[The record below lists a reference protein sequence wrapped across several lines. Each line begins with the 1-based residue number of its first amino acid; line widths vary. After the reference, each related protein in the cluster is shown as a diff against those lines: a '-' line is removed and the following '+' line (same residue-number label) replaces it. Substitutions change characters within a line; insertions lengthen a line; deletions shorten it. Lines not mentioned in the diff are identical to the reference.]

1 MIVDVIQIIGGVL
14 SGIGVSWV
22 LTRNKLSDNAYKQLL
37 KILCLE
43 WLILIAYSI
52 GLDVLEVFVS
62 YDCKNGQNS
71 NCPLSILIG
80 ISIGDTLYYFWF
92 VLSIVMAYIS
102 WSLVGDSGSLDK
114 IPVKVIVLVTSIV
127 ASINLLDPIPFDITK
142 GLLILNLC
150 INYFVLFPVAI
161 VSSIRTWFRLRH
173 ITKSRQNPLG
183 RTSLTIL
190 STKNFNTY
198 VTIAKVSYILTGII
212 SVLSLLFVSF
222 VILFVI
228 LEVDQQPKLPALFL
242 HLANVRVTIQ
252 RYNGVVFAIGMYM
265 IMNGPEQ
272 TSNGQSSPSYKE
284 NVNSPPMQQDRSLST
299 DASISIDGTTDNQ
312 SYGLD
317 SNNTTH
323 SITPL
328 NHK

>member
-1 MIVDVIQIIGGVL
+1 M
-14 SGIGVSWV
+14 
-22 LTRNKLSDNAYKQLL
+22 Y
-37 KILCLE
+37 E
-43 WLILIAYSI
+43 
-52 GLDVLEVFVS
+52 
-62 YDCKNGQNS
+62 
-71 NCPLSILIG
+71 
-80 ISIGDTLYYFWF
+80 
-92 VLSIVMAYIS
+92 
-102 WSLVGDSGSLDK
+102 
-114 IPVKVIVLVTSIV
+114 
-127 ASINLLDPIPFDITK
+127 

-198 VTIAKVSYILTGII
+198 VTIAKVSYLLTGII

-228 LEVDQQPKLPALFL
+228 LEVDQQPELPALFL
-242 HLANVRVTIQ
+242 HLTNVRVTIQ

-328 NHK
+328 NRK